1 MPAKKENKRCAP
13 SPLSDGSPTSPPILS
28 ITAKMTDSAQLH
40 AKLDFLCDKIQK
52 VDDTSEKIDGLENT
66 IQKLAA
72 ENIELRKQ
80 VEAKDKVIEQL
91 NEKVNKLDQA
101 ARSTS
106 LRILGLPVTSLT
118 PAAEIP
124 AIVFKEILLPC
135 FESAKQSGD
144 VPPDSRI
151 SMMYAISNC
160 FSIPAKKGSSS
171 CPVIVKLNT
180 DFIRG
185 LVFKHKKNAL
195 PTMADPSSNRIR
207 PVFSIFED
215 LSPANYQHFR
225 NIVEDYRVKTAW
237 SYSGQIRFKLHT
249 GETVFKVTSLSDT
262 VDSVTKDK
270 GAGAAAAT

>member
-1 MPAKKENKRCAP
+1 MPAKKANKRCAP

-40 AKLDFLCDKIQK
+40 AKLDFLCEKIQK
-52 VDDTSEKIDGLENT
+52 VDDISEKIDGLENT

-91 NEKVNKLDQA
+91 NEKVNKLEQA

-106 LRILGLPVTSLT
+106 LRILGLPVTSLP

-135 FESAKQSGD
+135 FEAAKQSGD

-151 SMMYAISNC
+151 S
-160 FSIPAKKGSSS
+160 
-171 CPVIVKLNT
+171 IVPLT
-180 DFIRG
+180 SACSTCQR
-185 LVFKHKKNAL
+185 
-195 PTMADPSSNRIR
+195 
-207 PVFSIFED
+207 E
-215 LSPANYQHFR
+215 
-225 NIVEDYRVKTAW
+225 
-237 SYSGQIRFKLHT
+237 
-249 GETVFKVTSLSDT
+249 KV
-262 VDSVTKDK
+262 
-270 GAGAAAAT
+270 